1 MLLLIILYIIIM
13 NKIILSGSFGR
24 ETNGAYVSNILINN
38 NITYTIPSNVN
49 TIQIVLNI
57 KNVVIN
63 IKNTIDIDFYINN
76 VKIRKSIINPQQTTV
91 SMNYEFKCK
100 PNDIIKIF
108 GYVSGTSPT
117 NPYYTI
123 IDTSYI
129 YCYTK
134 TEYSKNL
141 ININNIYNQFYETD
155 DNIKIINSMYNKTI
169 SNFRI
174 LFDNIIH
181 IIGEKYILTFPMNY
195 SSYIYS
201 KIIKEN
207 MIDFEIIGN
216 LSNKIINIIPFNKIS
231 INNYFMFINNAL
243 SQLLECGWW
252 CKGNCN
258 PYVFNYGQLI
268 SPYNYGSLQDATGLF
283 IIKLIVLS
291 LKENY
296 DNTLYLYL
304 KKMVDYLIAIQYNN
318 GGIPQYY
325 PLQGGYFNNICMNDG
340 GTLNYL
346 KILGYILDN
355 VSQLLDTTTLEKL
368 IICQQKA
375 FNLIKQLQIKIN
387 GIPTIWAMQ
396 YDPITLLPT
405 YARTFEPACLGS
417 LESCQL
423 LIYLKEINFTYNNIF
438 DIELQQSYNYGV
450 SWFSNNAI
458 TNIIQTTT
466 YDNTNTPIILYTY
479 NTDNIPCRLWAR
491 MININTLKPIY
502 IDRQGIQ
509 YDDINLLDVE
519 RKLGYTWLGNWGE
532 YLLYI

>member
-1 MLLLIILYIIIM
+1 
-13 NKIILSGSFGR
+13 
-24 ETNGAYVSNILINN
+24 
-38 NITYTIPSNVN
+38 
-49 TIQIVLNI
+49 
-57 KNVVIN
+57 
-63 IKNTIDIDFYINN
+63 
-76 VKIRKSIINPQQTTV
+76 
-91 SMNYEFKCK
+91 
-100 PNDIIKIF
+100 
-108 GYVSGTSPT
+108 
-117 NPYYTI
+117 
-123 IDTSYI
+123 
-129 YCYTK
+129 
-134 TEYSKNL
+134 
-141 ININNIYNQFYETD
+141 
-155 DNIKIINSMYNKTI
+155 
-169 SNFRI
+169 
-174 LFDNIIH
+174 
-181 IIGEKYILTFPMNY
+181 
-195 SSYIYS
+195 
-201 KIIKEN
+201 
-207 MIDFEIIGN
+207 
-216 LSNKIINIIPFNKIS
+216 
-231 INNYFMFINNAL
+231 
-243 SQLLECGWW
+243 
-252 CKGNCN
+252 
-258 PYVFNYGQLI
+258 
-268 SPYNYGSLQDATGLF
+268 
-283 IIKLIVLS
+283 
-291 LKENY
+291 
-296 DNTLYLYL
+296 
-304 KKMVDYLIAIQYNN
+304 
-318 GGIPQYY
+318 
-325 PLQGGYFNNICMNDG
+325 MNDG

-502 IDRQGIQ
+502 TDRQGIQ